1 MVFAWG
7 WLPWESRNK
16 SSLCQTIGELG
27 VVKIVLSDKYLFFI
41 SFDKKLYSYNYIGDP
56 QVFLS
61 RFIFVVGST
70 FFI

>member
-7 WLPWESRNK
+7 WLPWESRSK

-56 QVFLS
+56 EVNIF
-61 RFIFVVGST
+61 RFYI
-70 FFI
+70 